1 VKWLDRLLGLDISLN
16 FDGLAEEL
24 ANADE
29 TPPPPIATS
38 FRQTGTLP
46 HSTRFSGVVC
56 RFHKKQWLFTGDQFY
71 RNWEDSPRKWA
82 ARERYAG
89 QGINCGHFFG
99 CSVKGSRAEGA
110 AYKMD
115 AAQHSLLELE
125 LDLESALDLTCEE
138 NIDWILGQVFEN
150 PEVLGNAY
158 FPKLIELIDH
168 QHGGDQVNEFIG
180 HVAVREGFDSLLFF
194 GARALRKYESAWTMN
209 PEDPLIYMTEQIV
222 FPDMRAKPDLQNLV
236 VFSGS
241 GLTRRIARY
250 RIDGGD
256 WQPNPFHGVSAQDL
270 DKLLEY
276 PAESKPAPRFH
287 IGSKIRLV
295 PTDRGETVWFNNESG
310 DR

>member
-1 VKWLDRLLGLDISLN
+1 MKWLDRLLNFDIGLN

-46 HSTRFSGVVC
+46 HSTKFSGIVC

-89 QGINCGHFFG
+89 QRINCGHFFG
-99 CSVKGSRAEGA
+99 CSVKGSRSEGA

-115 AAQHSLLELE
+115 AAQHSLLEVELE
-125 LDLESALDLTCEE
+125 LESTLDLTYEE
-138 NIDWILGQVFEN
+138 NMDWILAQVFEN
-150 PEVLGNAY
+150 PEVLGTAY
-158 FPKLIELIDH
+158 FAKVIELIHH

-194 GARALRKYESAWTMN
+194 GARALREYESAWTMN
-209 PEDPLIYMTEQIV
+209 PDDPLIYMTEQIV
-222 FPDMRAKPDLQNLV
+222 FPEMRAKRDLQNLV
-236 VFSGS
+236 IFSGS
-241 GLTRRIARY
+241 NLTRRITRY
-250 RIDGGD
+250 RVDEGD
-256 WQPNPFHGVSAQDL
+256 WQLNPFHGVSAADL
-270 DKLLEY
+270 DRVLEH
-276 PAESKPAPRFH
+276 PSESQPAPRIH
-287 IGSKIRLV
+287 IGGKIRLV
-295 PTDRGETVWFNNESG
+295 PGSGGEAVHFDNE
-310 DR
+310 R